1 MLAEHL
7 LPAGHQAK
15 GFTHIS
21 KYRRGHAMITN
32 NPNSTLVIT
41 TKVWFYLVPHA
52 YWLWLCPMISAPE
65 SRLIEQSLSG
75 ALPALWP
82 KERKIWQTIPGSDTC
97 SFAHNSLAKTH

>member
-1 MLAEHL
+1 
-7 LPAGHQAK
+7 
-15 GFTHIS
+15 
-21 KYRRGHAMITN
+21 MITN
-32 NPNSTLVIT
+32 NPNSSLVIT